1 VAIFEEFFQD
11 AIQLTLNRKI
21 LPGIMKNTEILFSPY
36 SKINEAH
43 GAALF
48 ATNESWNDILSTKK
62 PSSAKICKDPDI
74 HA

>member
-1 VAIFEEFFQD
+1 
-11 AIQLTLNRKI
+11 
-21 LPGIMKNTEILFSPY
+21 MKNTEILFSPY